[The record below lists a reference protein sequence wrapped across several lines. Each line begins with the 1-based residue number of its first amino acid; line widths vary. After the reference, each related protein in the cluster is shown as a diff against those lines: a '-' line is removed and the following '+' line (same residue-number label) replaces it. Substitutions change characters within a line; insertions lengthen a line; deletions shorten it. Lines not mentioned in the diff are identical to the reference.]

1 MSEFGFGTGFEKTV
15 GMEFPEMTAD
25 RTVVT
30 CEITPELLQPYG
42 IVHGGVYCSL
52 VETAASLAAAIWYG
66 DRGNVVG
73 VANHTNF
80 LRAIGTGTVTATA
93 TPIHRGRT
101 QQLWLVTVT
110 DDTGRDIAR
119 GEVRMANLPSDDAR
133 SKSEG
138 GGAGEAGSEDKGEG
152 EPGR

>member
-1 MSEFGFGTGFEKTV
+1 MNGNGFGTGFEKTV
-15 GMEFPEMTAD
+15 GMDFPEITAD
-25 RTVVT
+25 KTVVT
-30 CEITPELLQPYG
+30 CEITPDLLQAYG

-52 VETAASLAAAIWYG
+52 VETAASVAAAVWYG

-80 LRAIGTGTVTATA
+80 LRAITSGTVTATA

-110 DDTGRDIAR
+110 DDKGRDVAR
-119 GEVRMANLPSDDAR
+119 GEVRLTNLPAG
-133 SKSEG
+133 EG
-138 GGAGEAGSEDKGEG
+138 GKERGKDASADEA
-152 EPGR
+152 PGTESAQST